1 MEPFSF
7 FFWTG
12 VLSAIA
18 WVIFYYSKGPAL
30 LILVFKIAFLV
41 CVIAVIALILVS
53 FIGGHGP
60 HWAGLWW

>member
-30 LILVFKIAFLV
+30 LILV
-41 CVIAVIALILVS
+41 S